1 LKNTT
6 RALVG
11 VTLTL
16 LVGKDME
23 PINKTSDT
31 YTQRF
36 LSGTNGKGN
45 QEISGKHRLST
56 KLDIKVKS

>member
-1 LKNTT
+1 LKNMT

-36 LSGTNGKGN
+36 LSGTNGQRKP
-45 QEISGKHRLST
+45 R
-56 KLDIKVKS
+56 DIWQTQTFHKIGH